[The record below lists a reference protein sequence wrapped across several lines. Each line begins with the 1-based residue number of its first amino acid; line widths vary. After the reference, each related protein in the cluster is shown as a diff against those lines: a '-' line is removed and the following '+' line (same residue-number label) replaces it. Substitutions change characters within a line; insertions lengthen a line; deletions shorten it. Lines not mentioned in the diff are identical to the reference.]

1 MHILCEELHRGGEVG
16 PEHQRGALHGQI
28 FWPPPLF
35 MLTLTLTERSSINI
49 LKHGMTFSLPCTIA
63 APRRSYCRWSS
74 WSCPQHNP
82 LWLQTQTIMMVSMR
96 RNCNIFSSLK
106 VAEVKS
112 YWEIFGKEGIRKRC
126 NLVKLFSLL
135 NKRNNWCRR
144 STLNIKHKIEQKITQ
159 MATSR
164 IVLALNLYLRVR
176 ECGENIGEKLIP
188 RLGEN

>member
-28 FWPPPLF
+28 FWPSPLF
-35 MLTLTLTERSSINI
+35 VLTLTLTKRYSINI

-82 LWLQTQTIMMVSMR
+82 LWLQTQTITMVSIR

-112 YWEIFGKEGIRKRC
+112 YWEMFGKESDLRIPIILHTKIPMFVVNEKHGFYK
-126 NLVKLFSLL
+126 
-135 NKRNNWCRR
+135 WCLE
-144 STLNIKHKIEQKITQ
+144 TFKPYQI
-159 MATSR
+159 
-164 IVLALNLYLRVR
+164 LAF
-176 ECGENIGEKLIP
+176 
-188 RLGEN
+188 

>member
-1 MHILCEELHRGGEVG
+1 
-16 PEHQRGALHGQI
+16 
-28 FWPPPLF
+28 

-82 LWLQTQTIMMVSMR
+82 LWLQTQTITMVSMR
-96 RNCNIFSSLK
+96 SNCNLLAHWK
-106 VAEVKS
+106 WPKLNHT
-112 YWEIFGKEGIRKRC
+112 GKYLERKESERDVIWW
-126 NLVKLFSLL
+126 NFFPLL
-135 NKRNNWCRR
+135 SKRNNWCRR

-176 ECGENIGEKLIP
+176 DEGFDTKCGKNIGEKLIP